1 MRFRTLKGGRGASV
15 RWRFSGATLAAR
27 RVEFTFSCA
36 RASAPCQRVL
46 GSPLTEPQAGWEGA
60 EPVAARGLGSLHR
73 LPSPP
78 GHPGKVYR
86 WGPSPRAQANPAFQ
100 AAVEAGTIV
109 GASARPPTADD
120 LRSMP
125 SPERSPAACEKLP
138 RAGTSMGDL
147 YFGIL

>member
-1 MRFRTLKGGRGASV
+1 VEDFGSDPSRVPGRIYIFLRASV
-15 RWRFSGATLAAR
+15 STLPEGPGAAADRAAIRMGKSRTRCRAGSGRSTDCR
-27 RVEFTFSCA
+27 R
-36 RASAPCQRVL
+36 R
-46 GSPLTEPQAGWEGA
+46 
-60 EPVAARGLGSLHR
+60 
-73 LPSPP
+73 P

-100 AAVEAGTIV
+100 VAVKAGTIV

-125 SPERSPAACEKLP
+125 SPARSPAACEKLP